1 MYHSIETMDTERI
14 VVSYRRIIARDQNPE
29 IYRAVHAFTGYVM
42 DTYGERRNNFVI
54 EIIQRDYGISI
65 ESVDRK
71 KRSCQWRYRV
81 TWPSRKNFVWFML
94 EWQRAHNDHGI
105 EIY

>member
-1 MYHSIETMDTERI
+1 M
-14 VVSYRRIIARDQNPE
+14 SYRRIIARDYNLE
-29 IYRAVHAFTGYVM
+29 IYRAAHAFTEHVSNI
-42 DTYGERRNNFVI
+42 YGERRNNVLI

-65 ESVDRK
+65 ETVDRT

-81 TWPSRKNFVWFML
+81 TWPSRKDFVWFML
-94 EWQRAHNDHGI
+94 KWQRAHDDHGI

>member
-1 MYHSIETMDTERI
+1 M
-14 VVSYRRIIARDQNPE
+14 SYRRIIARDHNPE
-29 IYRAVHAFTGYVM
+29 IYRAVHAFTEHVT
-42 DTYGERRNNFVI
+42 DTYGERRQNFLI

-71 KRSCQWRYRV
+71 KRSTHWRYRV
-81 TWPSRKNFVWFML
+81 TWPSRKDFVWFML
-94 EWQRAHNDHGI
+94 EWQRTHDDHGI